1 MANNFEYNDLSSTTK
16 DNSRKILFV
25 TKIIDK
31 NANIWRQKKAP
42 ITKIRSAVRFF
53 GTFQGKK
60 LFISN

>member
-31 NANIWRQKKAP
+31 NTNIWRQKKSTHYKNSLCCA
-42 ITKIRSAVRFF
+42 FF
-53 GTFQGKK
+53 WY
-60 LFISN
+60 ISREKAIYQ